1 MPGSFDDLYF
11 YEAVVQN
18 RGLSA
23 AAREMG
29 VAKSVLSRRLR
40 RLEQRLDVRLIERSS
55 SRFELTEIGRD
66 VYSHAHSARH
76 ELDEAERA
84 AARLAGE
91 PRGLIRVAV
100 PPGGPA
106 NTISEDL
113 PFFLTQHPKVR
124 VQLIVSN
131 RRYDL
136 IEDRIDIAVRSR
148 SDFSGESD
156 YVVKR
161 LGSVRNVFVANPS
174 LALSA
179 QPLSEPED
187 LRRLPF
193 LGRDESHPEE
203 VLAVVGPNGE
213 ERRLRIEPRLASNSV
228 AALLTAAVGGI
239 GVAFLP
245 DAVVKPYERDG
256 RLSRLLPS
264 WRGPDAVFHIAF
276 TSRRAMLPAV
286 RLFVDFIF
294 ERLKHLT
301 ETR

>member
-1 MPGSFDDLYF
+1 MPGTFDDLYF
-11 YEAVVQN
+11 YEAVVRN
-18 RGLSA
+18 RSLSA
-23 AAREMG
+23 AARELG

-40 RLEQRLDVRLIERSS
+40 HLEERLDVRLIERSS
-55 SRFELTEIGRD
+55 SRFEVSEIGRD
-66 VYSHAHSARH
+66 VYRHAHSAKH
-76 ELDEAERA
+76 ELEEAVRA
-84 AARLAGE
+84 AARVAGE

-113 PFFLTQHPKVR
+113 PLFLTQHPKVR
-124 VQLIVSN
+124 VQLVVSN

-161 LGSVRNVFVANPS
+161 LGSVRNVFIASPS
-174 LALSA
+174 LVGSSLRLA
-179 QPLSEPED
+179 EPED

-228 AALLTAAVGGI
+228 AALLTAAVGGV

-245 DAVVKPYERDG
+245 DAIVQPYEEDG
-256 RLSRLLPS
+256 RLARLLPG
-264 WRGPDAVFHIAF
+264 WHGPEAVFHIAF